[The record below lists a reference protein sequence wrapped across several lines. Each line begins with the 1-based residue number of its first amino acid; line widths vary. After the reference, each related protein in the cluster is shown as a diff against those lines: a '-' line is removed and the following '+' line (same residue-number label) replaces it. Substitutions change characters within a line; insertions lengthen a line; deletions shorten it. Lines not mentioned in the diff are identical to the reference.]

1 MSYRT
6 EEKITINNSRLS
18 QFKDSLFLKGAKI
31 LFPKRKIES
40 LYLDNSN
47 YQMYHDS
54 IEGSLPRKKIRIR
67 NYKDGKYFKEV
78 KISSTEGRFKTSN
91 QIKEEKNYEIKKFGL
106 FDEMYGS
113 CKPVLFVEYEREYFK
128 FKDFRVTI
136 DNEIKYF
143 SRHNKFLGL
152 ERHPV
157 IELKASIKKSLNEL
171 MIDFP
176 YPRTRF
182 SKYSNGI
189 EKLLIQ

>member
-6 EEKITINNSRLS
+6 EEKISINSSRLI
-18 QFKDSLFLKGAKI
+18 QFKDSLFSKGAKI

-40 LYLDNSN
+40 LYFDNSN

-67 NYKDGKYFKEV
+67 NYKKGKYFHEV
-78 KISSTEGRFKTSN
+78 KISSTEGRFKTSY
-91 QIKEEKNYEIKKFGL
+91 QIKEQKNSEIKKIGL
-106 FDEMYGS
+106 FDDMYGA
-113 CKPVLFVEYEREYFK
+113 CKPVLLVQYEREYFK

-136 DNEIKYF
+136 DNEIRYF
-143 SRHNKFLGL
+143 SHQNKFLGL
-152 ERHPV
+152 ETHPV

-171 MIDFP
+171 MVDFP

>member
-6 EEKITINNSRLS
+6 EEKITINSSRLIE
-18 QFKDSLFLKGAKI
+18 FKDSLFVKGAKI

-67 NYKDGKYFKEV
+67 NYKDGKYFQEV
-78 KISSTEGRFKTSN
+78 KISSTEGRFKISN
-91 QIKEEKNYEIKKFGL
+91 QIKKEKNSEIKKIGL
-106 FDEMYGS
+106 FDEMYGP
-113 CKPVLFVEYEREYFK
+113 CKPVLFVEYEREYFR

-136 DNEIKYF
+136 DHKIKYF
-143 SRHNKFLGL
+143 SYHNKFLGS
-152 ERHPV
+152 EKHPV
-157 IELKASIKKSLNEL
+157 IELKATIKKSLNEL